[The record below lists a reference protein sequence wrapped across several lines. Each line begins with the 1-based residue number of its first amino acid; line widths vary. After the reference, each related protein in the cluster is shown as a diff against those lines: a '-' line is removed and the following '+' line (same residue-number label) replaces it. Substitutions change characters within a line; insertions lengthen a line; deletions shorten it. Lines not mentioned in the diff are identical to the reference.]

1 MTMFNISGR
10 LSKIIS
16 LRSKKKSESY
26 DTPIRRYRWKPG
38 SLWKKTRLYPTSLQ
52 TTVETIGTW
61 PDCSLECSSK
71 VALLISKK
79 RKSYDTWKWKYRR
92 ESKKISRSSR
102 KSDLKNFWQ
111 PHFKRIWFET
121 FTSNRCR
128 SVRDGRNTL
137 FLAFRMM
144 P

>member
-1 MTMFNISGR
+1 MCSDH
-10 LSKIIS
+10 LSQICS
-16 LRSKKKSESY
+16 DLNKSFESNPFEMRNSILKNPW
-26 DTPIRRYRWKPG
+26 DSPFMQFWLKG
-38 SLWKKTRLYPTSLQ
+38 FTSEAFELL
-52 TTVETIGTW
+52 ETIGTW
-61 PDCSLECSSK
+61 LHCSLECSPK
-71 VALLISKK
+71 LALLISKK

-92 ESKKISRSSR
+92 ESKKFSRSSR
-102 KSDLKNFWQ
+102 KSNLKNFWQ